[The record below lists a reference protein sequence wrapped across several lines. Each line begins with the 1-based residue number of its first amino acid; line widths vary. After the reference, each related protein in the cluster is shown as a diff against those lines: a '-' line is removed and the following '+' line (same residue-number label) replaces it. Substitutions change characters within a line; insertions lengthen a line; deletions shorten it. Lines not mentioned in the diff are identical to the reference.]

1 MSTNHP
7 TPRPIRGWT
16 GLDESP
22 KPGTLPSPPRVGQEP
37 PPLESKGLESVLE
50 QRFRILRQLGRG
62 GMATV
67 YLCEDLA
74 LRSRAAVKVLD
85 TRSCPKTDP
94 GPNNA
99 EMRQRFL
106 EEATLLANLRHPHLV
121 QILIT
126 GELPDGSPYIAM
138 EYLGD
143 SLDRRIAKGESLPW
157 REVLKI
163 AEQIADALNTLHLA
177 GVVHRDVK
185 PSNIAEI
192 RGANGRTFVKL
203 IDLGIAR
210 VEDIASVQQGGNKLP
225 PRRVT
230 QEGKLLGTPGF
241 MPPEAG
247 LSPPDPSFDVYGLGA
262 TIFRLITGN
271 MHDPGEPRSMAETRP
286 GLDLPADLEAVVR
299 RALAALPE
307 DRIGTAAELSR
318 LLAAIHTNHA
328 SDPPDPLFD
337 ECYELIK
344 LLGIGAKAE
353 VHYAYHC
360 DARRYVALKI
370 LGKGMLDDEVERA
383 RFDREARVLRAL
395 AHPSIPTLIE
405 CRTGPRRKRPFIAM
419 SFCPGKTA
427 AELGP
432 AQLSLEEVLQV
443 GLELASALAAM
454 HEIGV
459 IHRDLNRSNVLI
471 NSPGPS
477 EQGPPAKGGHRTV
490 HASIIDFGQVE
501 LEDRFYAFA
510 AADERYPTPPAHR
523 DPLGSGGLERLEWTA
538 PEARETGQWTARS
551 DVYSL
556 GLLLFQLL
564 TGKRPTKDEHGRWL
578 SPAEFVPESSGPLA
592 NAILAA
598 LQVDPELRLD
608 AKALESRLLDAAEEV
623 RMIEAE
629 EQRMRWAAKAEQQAE
644 ENAPEET
651 QTSVHLTTSGRS
663 TATPADSRSAGWAK
677 PKAAAAL
684 VIVALLL
691 IVISFGIGWSFGQDR
706 MHDQRRNNNMS
717 LESDQE
723 DGPSEPGRPGS
734 PTPQRLLGSSSVS
747 PGPTSDTVPANL
759 DIQRSPEDP
768 QAHSKSTP
776 GDESEGNNTG
786 KHNPNAQPEHNSPTA
801 RRSAIKIANRWARTH
816 DSAVQRCLGSWHA
829 AKTLDITLRVD
840 RSGALVG
847 LDTSPETQPLMR
859 RCLRAAF
866 AEIKLARANTRDN
879 RTTREIRL
887 SLSPRRVSQ

>member
-7 TPRPIRGWT
+7 TPRPSMRGWT
-16 GLDESP
+16 GLNESP
-22 KPGTLPSPPRVGQEP
+22 ETGAVLSLPGVTQGP
-37 PPLESKGLESVLE
+37 PPLESTDPESVLE
-50 QRFRILRQLGRG
+50 QRFRILDQLGRG

-67 YLCEDLA
+67 YLCEDLV

-85 TRSCPKTDP
+85 NSSCPKTD
-94 GPNNA
+94 PNNA

-177 GVVHRDVK
+177 SVVHRDVK

-192 RGANGRTFVKL
+192 RGANGRIFVKL

-210 VEDIASVQQGGNKLP
+210 VEDIASVQQGGKELP

-262 TIFRLITGN
+262 TIFRLITGK

-286 GLDLPADLEAVVR
+286 GLDLPADLEAIVR
-299 RALAALPE
+299 RALAALPK

-318 LLAAIHTNHA
+318 LLAAVHTNHA

-370 LGKGMLDDEVERA
+370 LGKGMLDDEIERA
-383 RFDREARVLRAL
+383 RLDREARVFRAL
-395 AHPSIPTLIE
+395 AHPSIPTLID
-405 CRTGPRRKRPFIAM
+405 CRTGPRRERPFIAM
-419 SFCPGKTA
+419 SFCPGKTV

-432 AQLSLEEVLQV
+432 AQLSLKEVLQV
-443 GLELASALAAM
+443 GLELASALVAM

-471 NSPGPS
+471 HLI
-477 EQGPPAKGGHRTV
+477 EQGASTTGGDRAV

-523 DPLGSGGLERLEWTA
+523 DPLGSGGLERLAWTA
-538 PEARETGQWTARS
+538 PEARETSRWTARS

-564 TGKRPTKDEHGRWL
+564 TGKRPTKDQHGYWL

-592 NAILAA
+592 NAILSA

-651 QTSVHLTTSGRS
+651 QTSVRLTTSGRS
-663 TATPADSRSAGWAK
+663 TATPADSLSAGWTT
-677 PKAAAAL
+677 PKTAAAL

-691 IVISFGIGWSFGQDR
+691 IGISFGIGWSFGQDR
-706 MHDQRRNNNMS
+706 MHEQRSDNNMS
-717 LESDQE
+717 LGAGQIDSAD
-723 DGPSEPGRPGS
+723 EPADSGS
-734 PTPQRLLGSSSVS
+734 LTPQRLGSSSVS
-747 PGPTSDTVPANL
+747 PGPISDRSPESS
-759 DIQRSPEDP
+759 DIQRSPDDP

-786 KHNPNAQPEHNSPTA
+786 KQDPNARPEHNSPTA
-801 RRSAIKIANRWARTH
+801 RRSAVTIANRWARTH

-866 AEIKLARANTRDN
+866 AEIKLARANEREN
-879 RTTREIRL
+879 RAIREIKL